1 MTMQL
6 AGGGRFRATLLAI
19 GIDFV
24 IPAGGAVSGRC
35 DRLAVGSGVAL
46 VGLLDGA

>member
-6 AGGGRFRATLLAI
+6 AGGGWICATLLAI

-24 IPAGGAVSGRC
+24 IPAGGAASSLG
-35 DRLAVGSGVAL
+35 DRLAV
-46 VGLLDGA
+46 